1 MKVYAASLY
10 LLFVT
15 AAVSARPN
23 VVPSLHEWTDGTGM
37 FTIDNGS
44 RICVDPA
51 FTDSLVR
58 KAGVFRDDLA
68 DITGKTL
75 AVVLSSAPSTGDFLL
90 TMNCTDT
97 GIGRQGYLFE
107 VGTSAVIRARTANGV
122 IFGTRTALQILKQ
135 DSAKSNIP
143 QGTARDYP
151 QWGYRGFLID
161 DVRKF
166 QTFYF
171 LKEYIKLLSW
181 YKMSDFHLHLSD
193 QYAFRLQSDNYP
205 ALTAGTTDF
214 YTKAQIRELD
224 SLAVD
229 YGVSITPEIDMPGHA
244 YWLAEKTNTAQY
256 DCNGIRNGQQ
266 GALDLANP
274 LSDTVRRK
282 LIEEFLPMFHGPDFS
297 VGGDEYPTNSSSA
310 DANHNLL
317 MQSPSLVSKAAS
329 IGHSGYPDE
338 LYRKFLNDCNKQIK
352 QMGKRARIWSWDFAV
367 KKDPNGSI
375 PLDTDQVYDIYMPGD
390 VHDHI
395 KKGMPILNS
404 CGSLLYLIPS
414 WSGACAFQSQYMYE
428 KWNPLI
434 INSDQGNITANKPDL
449 DHLSAAEAG
458 HLIGAKLNIWQDN
471 ANYSEALVENM
482 TRPCLAVLSEV
493 LWGGPKS
500 ASYDAFRIREKAV
513 GKPPRTTL
521 FDKPD
526 NFFEAEA
533 AALLGGAQTY
543 VDVYAS
549 DGQAVKNINAGQA
562 GVRFSNVRRSK
573 KMEISYCGA
582 SAGSLGLYVNNT
594 FIKNIVFPKTSADV
608 WNWYKI
614 VTTDAD
620 IPAGATVEFRFSNS
634 GYANLDY
641 AFFIPVDTLNLA
653 FEKPV
658 TGSATIKNAAFINDG
673 SANVDN
679 YGDLGSGLQWI
690 TIDLGRDYTVDSM
703 QLWHFFR
710 DARQYHDI
718 IVQLSSSSD
727 FSGGVT
733 TVFNNDADNSAQK
746 GKGTDVEYAETNAGR
761 SITFNQ
767 VSARYVRLYSKG
779 NSVDANNYYSE
790 VQVFA
795 ANQKARASPHPIA
808 APPNLS
814 VKNRNGTLL
823 IDFNAGP
830 GDRLINATVYN
841 CAGRCVFSR
850 AFDGRQ
856 SGPVRVRWK
865 ASAQGKV
872 GNGTYIAAIKTNR
885 RTIHSKITDEEERFE
900 RYR

>member
-1 MKVYAASLY
+1 
-10 LLFVT
+10 
-15 AAVSARPN
+15 
-23 VVPSLHEWTDGTGM
+23 
-37 FTIDNGS
+37 
-44 RICVDPA
+44 
-51 FTDSLVR
+51 
-58 KAGVFRDDLA
+58 
-68 DITGKTL
+68 
-75 AVVLSSAPSTGDFLL
+75 
-90 TMNCTDT
+90 MNCTDT

-107 VGTSAVIRARTANGV
+107 VGTYAVIRAMTANGV

-135 DSAKSNIP
+135 DAAKANIP
-143 QGTARDYP
+143 QGKARDYP

-171 LKEYIKLLSW
+171 LKEFVKLLSW

-229 YGVSITPEIDMPGHA
+229 YGVSITPELDMPGHA

-297 VGGDEYPTNSSSA
+297 VGGDEYPTNNSSA

-317 MQSPSLVSKAAS
+317 MQSPSLVSKAAA
-329 IGHSGYPDE
+329 IGHTGYPDE

-367 KKDPNGSI
+367 KKDPSGSI
-375 PLDTDQVYDIYMPGD
+375 PLDTDQVYDIYMDGD
-390 VHDHI
+390 AHDHL
-395 KKGMPILNS
+395 KNGMSILNS

-434 INSDQGNITANKPDL
+434 INSDQGNITANKPNL
-449 DHLSAAEAG
+449 DQLSAAEAS

-471 ANYSEALVENM
+471 ADYSETLVESM
-482 TRPCLAVLSEV
+482 TKPCLAVLSEV

-500 ASYDAFRIREKAV
+500 ASYDAFRVREKAV

-526 NFFEAEA
+526 NFFEAEDA
-533 AALLGGAQTY
+533 TLLGGALKY
-543 VDVYAS
+543 IDVYAS
-549 DGQAVKNINAGQA
+549 GGEAVNNINSGQA

-594 FIKNIVFPKTSADV
+594 FVKNISFPKTAADV
-608 WNWYKI
+608 WNYYQT

-620 IPAGATVEFRFSNS
+620 IPVAATVEFRYNNS

-641 AFFIPVDTLNLA
+641 VYFIMVDTLNLA

-658 TGSATIKNAAFINDG
+658 TGSATIKNSAFINDG
-673 SANVDN
+673 SASADN

-690 TIDLGRDYTVDSM
+690 TIDLGQAYAIDSI
-703 QLWHFFR
+703 QLWHYFR
-710 DARQYHDI
+710 DARQYHDV
-718 IVQLSSSSD
+718 IVQLCTSPD

-746 GKGTDVEYAETNAGR
+746 GKGTDAEYQETSAGK
-761 SITFNQ
+761 SITFAP
-767 VSARYVRLYSKG
+767 VSDRYVRLYSKG
-779 NSVDANNYYSE
+779 NSTDANNYYSE

-795 ANQKARASPHPIA
+795 AKPTIARMRRAEMETGKLCITQRQGGVLITFIPGA
-808 APPNLS
+808 GE
-814 VKNRNGTLL
+814 RL
-823 IDFNAGP
+823 IDA
-830 GDRLINATVYN
+830 RVYD
-841 CAGRCVFSR
+841 CAGRCVLTR
-850 AFDGRQ
+850 AFSEHQTGL
-856 SGPVRVRWK
+856 VRLNWK
-865 ASAQGKV
+865 TAHGKV
-872 GNGTYIAAIKTNR
+872 GTGTYIIAVRTNR
-885 RTIHSKITDEEERFE
+885 KIVRKKIMGG
-900 RYR
+900 